1 MRGGFNLR
9 SHHGHGQSFVSTKT
23 ARCSTLR
30 RTRFA
35 ERSEMPNESG
45 RATNPPSTCGDG
57 NSGRWMS
64 TTRMSASVEFVRSD
78 SPHRLARWTGPPSLR
93 GWSGRTLNCVLLRRF
108 RLSIR
113 RGCWRHH
120 RYWSGRGRLDQGLK
134 GLPLVGTSSGSGMQ
148 ARPCPVRLTRHSDQA
163 DSPVALCASGC
174 GCGPRRLMMK
184 RVKIHT
190 RTTG

>member
-9 SHHGHGQSFVSTKT
+9 SHHGHGQSFLSTKT

-78 SPHRLARWTGPPSLR
+78 SPHRLARWTSPPSLR

-113 RGCWRHH
+113 RGSLTTPPLLVRAWSPRPRPKRPTLCRH
-120 RYWSGRGRLDQGLK
+120 RFWFGGCKPDGVL
-134 GLPLVGTSSGSGMQ
+134 
-148 ARPCPVRLTRHSDQA
+148 SD
-163 DSPVALCASGC
+163 
-174 GCGPRRLMMK
+174 
-184 RVKIHT
+184 
-190 RTTG
+190 